1 MATKK
6 KVIPISGGDE
16 KRGQEIL
23 EDSTASLPEVE
34 TLNEV
39 PAKARR
45 SSARRPSAHRNQ
57 HDTIANIDKKVDEKV
72 NEKLSNMQ
80 AGGPDG
86 WGLVAE
92 KGTKAAVAAIT
103 ALSSKLNKF
112 EIVMHFKQVYQSVVG
127 IEVRLGGWGG
137 GSEPKDEAVP
147 TKETTR
153 AKDTMQCRNLAASL
167 PYLTSRILSAL
178 RFARS

>member
-137 GSEPKDEAVP
+137 GGASQKTRLCQQKRRPEPK
-147 TKETTR
+147 
-153 AKDTMQCRNLAASL
+153 
-167 PYLTSRILSAL
+167 ILCSAEI
-178 RFARS
+178 